1 MSEVSAA
8 LSIPRIPLGECI
20 DSVLSFVVEHLEP
33 FTLAFSNVVEGWINQ
48 VEGLLLWLPIPVTI
62 LFFTLC
68 AALIGKGGRRVGFCI
83 FTALGFFLIASMGL
97 WPAAMNTLSLV
108 VVSTLLA
115 VLMGVPLGI
124 LAGVSRTVER
134 CITPVLDIMQ
144 TMPSFVYLI
153 PIFPLFGLGKVAA
166 VFATLVFALPPAIRM
181 TCLGIRQVPE
191 ELVECAEAF
200 GATRLQRLLKL
211 ELPLAAP
218 TILAGV
224 NQTVMLALSMVV
236 IAAMIGAQGLGGEV
250 WKAINRLEVDMAF
263 EAGIGIVIIAI
274 FLDRLLQKLGLRASS
289 RWSA

>member
-1 MSEVSAA
+1 MSDFFS
-8 LSIPRIPLGECI
+8 SFRIPVGECI
-20 DSVLSFVVEHLEP
+20 DKFLELFVSTVEP
-33 FTLAFSNVVEGWINQ
+33 VTLAFSSVVEKWIDQ
-48 VEGLLLWLPIPVTI
+48 VENFLLWLPVPVTV
-62 LFFTLC
+62 LLFTLC
-68 AALIGKGGRRVGFCI
+68 AFLVARKVGFAV
-83 FTALGFFLIASMGL
+83 FTAIGFFMIASMNL
-97 WPAAMNTLSLV
+97 WPAAMSTLSLV

-115 VLMGVPLGI
+115 VIIGVPLGI
-124 LAGVSRTVER
+124 LAGISKTVEKT
-134 CITPVLDIMQ
+134 ITPVLDVMQ

-181 TCLGIRQVPE
+181 TCLGIRQVPP

-200 GATRLQRLLKL
+200 GASRWQRLFKL

-218 TILAGV
+218 TILAGI

-236 IAAMIGAQGLGGEV
+236 VAAMIGAQGLGGEV
-250 WKAINRLEVDMAF
+250 WKAINRLQVDMAF

-289 RWSA
+289 RWKS